1 MAQRNQVAQKYIEQ
15 AVRETIDAKCP
26 GYGQSTKDRV
36 FRATMA
42 DTIPQDALMLA
53 IQLACNAH
61 DDLLAV
67 CKKLEAFDVRIGK
80 WLAKGNLEPMWYD
93 DLLVVMDEARAVIA
107 QAEARDA

>member
-61 DDLLAV
+61 DDLLAM
-67 CKKLEAFDVRIGK
+67 RRQG
-80 WLAKGNLEPMWYD
+80 
-93 DLLVVMDEARAVIA
+93 
-107 QAEARDA
+107 